1 MVLEKAEPLSSLN
14 LNFMQ
19 TLEQIAKQVKNC
31 QKCDLYKLAK
41 NPVLGEG
48 NQNAKIMFIGEGPGA
63 KEDEL
68 GRPFVGQAG
77 QLLSKL
83 LALAS
88 LKREDV
94 YIANVVKHRP
104 PNNRDP
110 LPDEVAACWP
120 YLEQQIMIIKPKII
134 IPLGRHAMARFI
146 PIGTISKNQGRVFRR
161 EIKNLGKL
169 YFYPIYHPAAAL
181 HQPSLYRDLE
191 NAFKRLPAVL
201 KKVEVN

>member
-1 MVLEKAEPLSSLN
+1 MQSL
-14 LNFMQ
+14 
-19 TLEQIAKQVKNC
+19 TQIAEQVKTC
-31 QKCDLYKLAK
+31 QKCDLYKQAK
-41 NPVLGEG
+41 NPVPGEG
-48 NQNAKIMFIGEGPGA
+48 NAQAKIMFIGEGPGA
-63 KEDEL
+63 TEDEL
-68 GRPFVGQAG
+68 GRPFVGNAG

-83 LALAS
+83 LALAG

-110 LPDEVAACWP
+110 QPDEVAACWP
-120 YLEQQIMIIKPKII
+120 YLEEQIKLIKPKII

-146 PIGTISKNQGRVFRR
+146 PIGTISRNQGRVFRR

-191 NAFKRLPAVL
+191 NAFRRLPAVL
-201 KKVEVN
+201 KKVMAN